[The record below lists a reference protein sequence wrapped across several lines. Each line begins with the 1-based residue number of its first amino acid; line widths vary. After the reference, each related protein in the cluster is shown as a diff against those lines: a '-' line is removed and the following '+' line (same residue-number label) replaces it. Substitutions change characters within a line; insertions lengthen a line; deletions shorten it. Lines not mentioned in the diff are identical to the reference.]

1 MKGRSFNDMKRRITA
16 IAAALSLM
24 PLGQTLL
31 VGTGAVLTSS
41 LVMLSVPNVNAKTR
55 RLICDLKTHVKFPNE
70 EGWKNMSNRNWFLE
84 IDNRNN
90 LIKKLWGK
98 NFEWTDYF
106 NIISTDPSH
115 LVAIKE
121 NHQSPSGNAKVSSMA
136 LNIDTGKVTYSDHF
150 MSSGGAAFSLHY
162 GICKPGF

>member
-1 MKGRSFNDMKRRITA
+1 MKKRITG
-16 IAAALSLM
+16 ISAALLLM

-31 VGTGAVLTSS
+31 VGTVAVLTNSF
-41 LVMLSVPNVNAKTR
+41 VMLSVPKVNAKTR

-98 NFEWTDYF
+98 DYEWISNF

-115 LVAIKE
+115 LAAIRE
-121 NHQSPSGNAKVSSMA
+121 NHQTTSGKAKVSSMA
-136 LNIDTGKVTYSDHF
+136 LNLDTGKVTYSDHF